1 MDQLYEAMPI
11 PSSADDEDA
20 LEASRLDVSSHSSG
34 ASSMSRSCTHSADAT
49 SPVSSD
55 AAGEAPVGDT
65 DTFGKDLYA
74 AQHGQRQGHGRHQEV
89 FTTSSSPHA
98 LCKFLVQ
105 LLRVA
110 EDLHSRLECLLAE
123 KVASVSTAAPHSQ
136 TSHPE
141 SDSRG
146 CQAISGRARASPQRP
161 TSAAYKGIAK
171 LRSRLRKE
179 TANVRRAV
187 EGLSAAGCT
196 HAPTSSTLPD
206 SLVVPP
212 AIFEAA
218 VACAQCNSLSH
229 YDAIITCLERE
240 RDITGVYVPVSGDV
254 GPPQYVTSASV
265 NGSNTAHRTSFGEDM
280 RIEVDVVSSSE
291 HRWIKVKTTTA
302 RNLELE
308 AEALDVNGA
317 SPFTDM
323 LLALLERAKRTCLP
337 HRRAAQ
343 VAVVL
348 LHPPPPALEK
358 FFAAHGVVWAL
369 RSVDHTL
376 QVSRRRIR
384 AQGPPVA
391 PTRSA
396 TTTWLPP
403 LAPSPAVICL
413 DTTALVTLCS
423 QSCYEDGLPHS
434 VRMERLAPFRVLREQ
449 QRKEVV
455 ECRAVAEVL
464 EPALRSHTVWYTRDA
479 LEQVIRHALLLQ
491 CGNAA
496 ADAEPSV
503 AVKQPAQ
510 AIPAALIVP
519 TELDWL
525 GPLEAAARERFSD
538 SADENAH
545 EGTATATATAAAP
558 SAAVPLAESTL
569 LVEYSDRVERA
580 AASALPSLHQQPNW
594 VMADIT
600 YEEFKW
606 ILETIAGP
614 REVARAARLLRL
626 VSVVDTT
633 FLRHHM
639 CSGGGYDGGDGAPSV
654 TGCGTAAPHS
664 CPWPPPLPIF
674 TSVEYLR
681 LSGKVSLRN
690 KIVFSLADAVNAII
704 VTANE
709 QVCHAAREQGV
720 HVEACFHPSRSLTEQ
735 KMYRLRRRDGPRKP
749 PVITP

>member
-11 PSSADDEDA
+11 RSSGDDEDA
-20 LEASRLDVSSHSSG
+20 LEASRLDVSSH
-34 ASSMSRSCTHSADAT
+34 ASSASSRSRSCTHSADAT

-55 AAGEAPVGDT
+55 AAGEAPGGDT

-74 AQHGQRQGHGRHQEV
+74 AQHGQGQGHGRHQEV

-98 LCKFLVQ
+98 LCAFLVQ

-110 EDLHSRLECLLAE
+110 EDLHSRLECLLAD
-123 KVASVSTAAPHSQ
+123 KVAFVSTATPYSQ

-141 SDSRG
+141 NDSRG
-146 CQAISGRARASPQRP
+146 SQTISGRARASRQRL

-196 HAPTSSTLPD
+196 HVRPSSTSPD

-229 YDAIITCLERE
+229 YDGVITCLERE
-240 RDITGVYVPVSGDV
+240 RDITGVYVPVSGHV
-254 GPPQYVTSASV
+254 GPLQYAPSASMSR
-265 NGSNTAHRTSFGEDM
+265 SNTAHRPSFRGHM

-308 AEALDVNGA
+308 AEALEVNGA
-317 SPFTDM
+317 TPFTDM
-323 LLALLERAKRTCLP
+323 LLALVERAKRICLP

-358 FFAAHGVVWAL
+358 FFAAHGVVWASL
-369 RSVDHTL
+369 SADHTA
-376 QVSRRRIR
+376 QVLRRRIR
-384 AQGPPVA
+384 AQGPQVA
-391 PTRSA
+391 PARSA
-396 TTTWLPP
+396 TTWIPP

-423 QSCYEDGLPHS
+423 QSCYEDGLPHN

-455 ECRAVAEVL
+455 ECRAVVEVL
-464 EPALRSHTVWYTRDA
+464 EPALRSHTVWYTRDV
-479 LEQVIRHALLLQ
+479 LEQMIRHALLLQ
-491 CGNAA
+491 CDNAA

-503 AVKQPAQ
+503 AVKQPGQ
-510 AIPAALIVP
+510 AIPAVLIVP

-545 EGTATATATAAAP
+545 KGTAIATATAAAP
-558 SAAVPLAESTL
+558 SATVPLDESTL
-569 LVEYSDRVERA
+569 LVEYSGRAERA
-580 AASALPSLHQQPNW
+580 AASALPSSHQQPNW

-614 REVARAARLLRL
+614 REIARAARLLRL

-633 FLRHHM
+633 FLRHHI
-639 CSGGGYDGGDGAPSV
+639 CSGGGYEGGDGAPSV
-654 TGCGTAAPHS
+654 TGRATAAPHS
-664 CPWPPPLPIF
+664 CPWPPPPPIF

-690 KIVFSLADAVNAII
+690 KIVFGLADAVNAII

-720 HVEACFHPSRSLTEQ
+720 HIEACFHPSRSLTEQ
-735 KMYRLRRRDGPRKP
+735 KMYRLQRRDGPRKP

>member
-1 MDQLYEAMPI
+1 MDQLYEAMLI
-11 PSSADDEDA
+11 PSSGDDEDT
-20 LEASRLDVSSHSSG
+20 LEAARLDVSSHSSG
-34 ASSMSRSCTHSADAT
+34 ASSSSRRCTHSADET
-49 SPVSSD
+49 SPVASD
-55 AAGEAPVGDT
+55 ADGEAPGGDA
-65 DTFGKDLYA
+65 DGFGRDLYA

-98 LCKFLVQ
+98 LCTFLVE

-110 EDLHSRLECLLAE
+110 EDLHSRLERLLAE
-123 KVASVSTAAPHSQ
+123 KVASVSTAAPYSQ
-136 TSHPE
+136 TSPPE
-141 SDSRG
+141 NDSRG
-146 CQAISGRARASPQRP
+146 CQAISGRARASRQRP
-161 TSAAYKGIAK
+161 ASSAYKGIAK
-171 LRSRLRKE
+171 LRSRLCKE

-196 HAPTSSTLPD
+196 PMPTSLTSPD

-229 YDAIITCLERE
+229 YDGIITCLERE
-240 RDITGVYVPVSGDV
+240 RDITGVYVPVSGYV
-254 GPPQYVTSASV
+254 GLPQYVPSASV
-265 NGSNTAHRTSFGEDM
+265 NGSKTAHRLSFREGM
-280 RIEVDVVSSSE
+280 RFEVDVVSSSE
-291 HRWIKVKTTTA
+291 HRWIKVKTATA

-308 AEALDVNGA
+308 AEALDLNGA
-317 SPFTDM
+317 TPFTDM

-337 HRRAAQ
+337 HRRAVQ

-358 FFAAHGVVWAL
+358 FFAAHGIVWASL
-369 RSVDHTL
+369 SADRSV
-376 QVSRRRIR
+376 QVPRRRIR
-384 AQGPPVA
+384 AHGPQVA
-391 PTRSA
+391 PTRPA
-396 TTTWLPP
+396 TTWLPP

-434 VRMERLAPFRVLREQ
+434 LRMERLAPFRVLREQ

-455 ECRAVAEVL
+455 ECRAVVEVL
-464 EPALRSHTVWYTRDA
+464 EPALRSLTAWYTRDA
-479 LEQVIRHALLLQ
+479 LEMMMRQALLLQ
-491 CGNAA
+491 CDNAA
-496 ADAEPSV
+496 VDAAPS
-503 AVKQPAQ
+503 AAFKQPGQ

-525 GPLEAAARERFSD
+525 GPLEAAARERCAD

-545 EGTATATATAAAP
+545 EGTVTATTTAAAP
-558 SAAVPLAESTL
+558 SATVPLDESSL
-569 LVEYSDRVERA
+569 LVEYSGLAERA
-580 AASALPSLHQQPNW
+580 ATSALPSLHQKPNW

-639 CSGGGYDGGDGAPSV
+639 CSGGGYEGGHGAPSV
-654 TGCGTAAPHS
+654 TGRDTAAPPA
-664 CPWPPPLPIF
+664 CPWPPTPPIF

-690 KIVFSLADAVNAII
+690 KIVFGLADAVNAVI

-709 QVCHAAREQGV
+709 QVSHAAREQGV

-735 KMYRLRRRDGPRKP
+735 KVYRLRRRDGPRKP
-749 PVITP
+749 PGVTL